1 MSHDPRHA
9 ASSATGPSEADPL
22 RALRHDLR
30 HSLYV
35 LDLALTLL
43 GESRSDEAR
52 FSEVLQMLRNE
63 QVNINRL
70 VEELLTR
77 VSSKPSA
84 ESGPDDRENPGQ

>member
-1 MSHDPRHA
+1 MSDDTRQ
-9 ASSATGPSEADPL
+9 SAPSPTARSEADPL
-22 RALRHDLR
+22 RELRHDLR

-63 QVNINRL
+63 QGNINRL
-70 VEELLTR
+70 VEQLLTR

-84 ESGPDDRENPGQ
+84 ESGPADRENFGQ